1 MTIVATLCYIVKNGK
16 VLLIR
21 KKKGFGTGKYNG
33 VGGKVESSETIEEAA
48 IREVKEE
55 VGVLPRKIERAGL
68 VEFYSKTDIPDWIVY
83 IFICRKFEGVPRSS
97 DEAEPLWFPI
107 SSLPF
112 KEMWGDDEIWLKPV
126 LEGAKV
132 RGKFW
137 FNENY
142 EELLLWDV
150 VFHFS

>member
-21 KKKGFGTGKYNG
+21 KKKGFGAGKYNG

-55 VGVLPRKIERAGL
+55 VGITPLEMKRAGL

-83 IFICRKFEGVPRSS
+83 IFLCRKFNGTPRSS
-97 DEAEPLWFPI
+97 EEAETIWF
-107 SSLPF
+107 STDSLPI
-112 KEMWGDDEIWLKPV
+112 KEMWGDDEIWLNPV
-126 LEGAKV
+126 LKGARV
-132 RGKFW
+132 RGRFW
-137 FNENY
+137 FDENY
-142 EELLLWDV
+142 EKLLLWDV
-150 VFHFS
+150 VFRFS